1 MHSIKAWENRKNQE
15 RNSLKI
21 QKRREVTEEKVRGM
35 AENDNGLAGLDSN

>member
-1 MHSIKAWENRKNQE
+1 MHSIKTWKNRKNQE

-21 QKRREVTEEKVRGM
+21 QKRGEVTEEKVRGM